1 MAWLNN
7 DGLYIKTGYEQAAGP
22 TLAGEIKTYGRLR
35 EIEVKINLTSLGTGS
50 TILSDV
56 TYFPKGARIEEVEV
70 VTETA
75 ATSGGAAVLNLGLI
89 RTDRTTAYD
98 ADGFIAALAIT
109 THDAA
114 GEKTVLRVGSTGAGA
129 FIGTTLANVG
139 LLVADYDT
147 AAYTAGVLKVRIRYY
162 AP

>member
-1 MAWLNN
+1 MAWTNS
-7 DGLYIKTGYEQAAGP
+7 DGLHIKTGYELGSAATAAG
-22 TLAGEIKTYGRLR
+22 EYKTYGRLR
-35 EIEVKINLTSLGTGS
+35 DIEVKISLATLGTGS

-56 TYFPKGARIEEVEV
+56 TFFPKGARIEEVEV
-70 VTETA
+70 VVETA
-75 ATSGGAAVLNLGLI
+75 ATGATAVLNLGLI

-98 ADGFIAALAIT
+98 ADGFLAAFPLASM
-109 THDAA
+109 DAA
-114 GEKTVLRVGSTGAGA
+114 GEKTVVRVGSTGAGA

-147 AAYTAGVLKVRIRYY
+147 AAFTAGVIKVRIRYY